1 MILGQQTTEDNMKT
15 SFTHKHFDDKVLV
28 TLFVNGK
35 KEGSL
40 FKMNREGFFSHYEN
54 LKDAEK
60 SLLLN
65 YQARLDF
72 ESIGDEEEGE

>member
-1 MILGQQTTEDNMKT
+1 MISGNNTTEDNMKT

-28 TLFVNGK
+28 TLFVDGK

-40 FKMNREGFFSHYEN
+40 FKMSRDGLFSHYEN

-65 YQARLDF
+65 WQARQ
-72 ESIGDEEEGE
+72 EIEDEEEGE

>member
-1 MILGQQTTEDNMKT
+1 MKT
-15 SFTHKHFDDKVLV
+15 SFTHKRFDDKILV

-40 FKMNREGFFSHYEN
+40 FKMQKDGLFSHYEN

-65 YQARLDF
+65 YEARQ
-72 ESIGDEEEGE
+72 EIAQQNEEGE

>member
-1 MILGQQTTEDNMKT
+1 MKT
-15 SFTHKHFDDKVLV
+15 SFTHKHFDDKILV

-40 FKMNREGFFSHYEN
+40 FKMQKDGLFSHYEN

-65 YQARLDF
+65 YEARQ
-72 ESIGDEEEGE
+72 EIAQQNEEEGE

>member
-1 MILGQQTTEDNMKT
+1 MKA

-40 FKMNREGFFSHYEN
+40 FKMQKDGLFSHYEN

-65 YQARLDF
+65 YEARQ
-72 ESIGDEEEGE
+72 EIAQQNEEGE

>member
-1 MILGQQTTEDNMKT
+1 MKT
-15 SFTHKHFDDKVLV
+15 SFTHKHFDDKVLI

-35 KEGSL
+35 KESSL
-40 FKMNREGFFSHYEN
+40 FKMNKDGFFSHYEN

-72 ESIGDEEEGE
+72 EAIGDEEEGE

>member
-1 MILGQQTTEDNMKT
+1 MKT
-15 SFTHKHFDDKVLV
+15 SFTHKHFDDKILV

-35 KEGSL
+35 KAGSL
-40 FKMNREGFFSHYEN
+40 FKMTRDGLFSHYEN

-65 YQARLDF
+65 YQAQQ
-72 ESIGDEEEGE
+72 EIKEQGEQGE

>member
-1 MILGQQTTEDNMKT
+1 MKA
-15 SFTHKHFDDKVLV
+15 SFKHKHFDDKILV

-40 FKMNREGFFSHYEN
+40 FKMQKDGLFSHYEN

-65 YQARLDF
+65 YEARQ
-72 ESIGDEEEGE
+72 EIAQQNEEEGE

>member
-1 MILGQQTTEDNMKT
+1 MKT
-15 SFTHKHFDDKVLV
+15 SFTHKRFDDKVLI
-28 TLFVNGK
+28 TLFVDGK

-40 FKMNREGFFSHYEN
+40 FKMQKDGLFSHYEN

-65 YQARLDF
+65 YQARMEF
-72 ESIGDEEEGE
+72 EAIEDEEEGE